1 MLRANESYVKVRKN
15 NSKKK
20 YQLGFSV
27 IISLLIVLSRNQHLW
42 RFNLPPPYHH
52 LLFLLKKVIFV
63 WNWVKLWENNL
74 LAFSYDKIQRSVTQ
88 ADIQET
94 NLATQNS
101 SRSSLSYS
109 EHWAGNVLGTYS
121 WPNYILV

>member
-121 WPNYILV
+121 WPKYILV

>member
-1 MLRANESYVKVRKN
+1 MLLANESYVKVRKS

-20 YQLGFSV
+20 YQLVFWV

-42 RFNLPPPYHH
+42 RFNLPPSYHH

-88 ADIQET
+88 ADT
-94 NLATQNS
+94 DYGHPMKA
-101 SRSSLSYS
+101 
-109 EHWAGNVLGTYS
+109 
-121 WPNYILV
+121 